1 MIGEDICEV
10 KLLNKFVD
18 IVSERKIRAAI
29 ESGELKN
36 LPGAG
41 KPVTIENFYFLP
53 PEFKFA
59 YTVLKNGGYLNLAD
73 DDKPPVSLTCNSKN
87 LPNEHLSNSIK
98 TVHETTSESLIGVEM
113 DSSNAKPIN
122 NTECFQEK
130 ALGFN
135 IIRDC
140 RRGRY

>member
-1 MIGEDICEV
+1 LD
-10 KLLNKFVD
+10 KFVD
-18 IVSERKIRAAI
+18 IVSERKIREAI
-29 ESGELKN
+29 ERGELKN

-59 YTVLKNGGYLNLAD
+59 YTVLKNGGYLNLVN
-73 DDKPPVSLTCNSKN
+73 DDKPTASPTSNSKD
-87 LPNEHLSNSIK
+87 LPNEHLSNSIIIDQ
-98 TVHETTSESLIGVEM
+98 EMSSRSL
-113 DSSNAKPIN
+113 DSNKVDSTNAKPIN
-122 NTECFQEK
+122 NPKYIQEK
-130 ALGFN
+130 TLGFN

>member
-1 MIGEDICEV
+1 MDKC
-10 KLLNKFVD
+10 VD
-18 IVSERKIRAAI
+18 IVSERKIREAI
-29 ESGELKN
+29 ERGELKN

-59 YTVLKNGGYLNLAD
+59 YTVLKNGGYLNEAN
-73 DDKPPVSLTCNSKN
+73 DDKPVAFSTSNSID
-87 LPNEHLSNSIK
+87 LPKEHLSDSIR
-98 TVHETTSESLIGVEM
+98 TDQEMSSSSL
-113 DSSNAKPIN
+113 DSDKIDSNAKHIN
-122 NTECFQEK
+122 NTEYFQEK

>member
-1 MIGEDICEV
+1 M
-10 KLLNKFVD
+10 NKFVD
-18 IVSERKIRAAI
+18 IVSERKIREAI
-29 ESGELKN
+29 ERGELKN

-59 YTVLKNGGYLNLAD
+59 YTVLKNGGYLNLANG
-73 DDKPPVSLTCNSKN
+73 DKPTASSTSNSKN
-87 LPNEHLSNSIK
+87 LPNEHLSDSIINDQ
-98 TVHETTSESLIGVEM
+98 ETSSRSLDIDKI
-113 DSSNAKPIN
+113 DSTNAKPKN
-122 NTECFQEK
+122 NTEYIQEK

-140 RRGRY
+140 RRERY